1 MASKSTRFAHNHAVN
16 CGFLRRESALELFL
30 WRAPFVEEHS
40 MKMDI
45 LRDANYTYSFDRGLY
60 FNRDA
65 KKAFSFPFLD
75 DHAEDEVLRS
85 IHERTDGSAW
95 KFYFNFPPSE
105 RVKREIESTL
115 SEETDKR
122 FAGAHSAS

>member
-1 MASKSTRFAHNHAVN
+1 MPCIVDFSVKYRTRIEGHQT
-16 CGFLRRESALELFL
+16 
-30 WRAPFVEEHS
+30 PFIKEHP
-40 MKMDI
+40 MKMAI
-45 LRDANYTYSFDRGLY
+45 LRAANYSFDFVHELY

-85 IHERTDGSAW
+85 INECTDGSAW

-115 SEETDKR
+115 SVEDELLG
-122 FAGAHSAS
+122 FLA